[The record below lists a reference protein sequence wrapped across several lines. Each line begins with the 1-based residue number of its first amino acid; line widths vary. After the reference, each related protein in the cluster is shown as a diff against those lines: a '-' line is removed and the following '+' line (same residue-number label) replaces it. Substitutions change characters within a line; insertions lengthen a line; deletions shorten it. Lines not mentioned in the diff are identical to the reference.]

1 MSAPADAPE
10 ILYEQPSEKWN
21 GRLTSQEAEIAEHRH
36 AADGLRPRLIPAVG
50 RASGALR
57 REMVLRPL
65 VARLTTV
72 LVLLMLTVLL
82 ASGAQPAGKLYRV
95 GILGIKASDPEET
108 RYWQAFRLGLRERGW
123 IEGENIVLEHRWT
136 EGNSAR
142 LPELV
147 ADLVRLKVDLIL
159 ARSSIFVQPA
169 KEATSSIP
177 IVFAIHADPVGL
189 GHVASLARPG
199 GNVTGLTILFPELSV
214 KGLEMLISAVP
225 KAKRIAVLWNPDT
238 PSHTPAVKAVE
249 EAGRTLRVQL
259 QTVVARTGADLESA
273 FAAMARAHAQAVLV
287 LSSAFL
293 TAERQHLTE
302 LALRHRLPTMFSQ
315 GEFVDAGGLM
325 SYGPDYGDLF
335 RRSAVYVDRI
345 LKGARPADLPVEQA
359 TKFELAINRKTAKV
373 LGLTIPP
380 SLLHRADHVIE

>member
-1 MSAPADAPE
+1 M
-10 ILYEQPSEKWN
+10 
-21 GRLTSQEAEIAEHRH
+21 
-36 AADGLRPRLIPAVG
+36 
-50 RASGALR
+50 
-57 REMVLRPL
+57 RPL
-65 VARLTTV
+65 IARLTTV

-82 ASGAQPAGKLYRV
+82 ASGAEPAGKLYRV
-95 GILGIKASDPEET
+95 GILGIKASDPAET

-123 IEGENIVLEHRWT
+123 VEGENIVLEHRWT

-238 PSHTPAVKAVE
+238 PSHAPAVKAVE

-259 QTVVARTGADLESA
+259 QAVVARTTADLESA
-273 FAAMARAHAQAVLV
+273 FSAMARAHAQAVLV

-293 TAERQHLTE
+293 TAEREHLTE
-302 LALRHRLPTMFSQ
+302 LAMRHRLPTMFSQ
-315 GEFVDAGGLM
+315 AEFVDAGGLM

-345 LKGARPADLPVEQA
+345 LKGAKPADLPVEQA
-359 TKFELAINRKTAKV
+359 TKFELAINHKTAKV

-380 SLLHRADHVIE
+380 SLLHRADHVTE